1 MSEKD
6 NAVAQEVATAPSL
19 KALHALI
26 LDGDLTDAARMCDQL
41 MAEQER
47 IAAQGAIA
55 EIVSASHDDAEFGER
70 SIQFLRDF
78 QHLEYGTKLYAIPSL
93 QGDAE

>member
-6 NAVAQEVATAPSL
+6 NAVAQEVTTAPSL

-47 IAAQGAIA
+47 REVDCGSIP
-55 EIVSASHDDAEFGER
+55 VSARAECMPCG
-70 SIQFLRDF
+70 
-78 QHLEYGTKLYAIPSL
+78 Y
-93 QGDAE
+93 